1 MDSFQISY
9 LSKGRMNKI
18 SMLMPV
24 YNEEKFIFYS
34 LENTLKYVD
43 EAIIVDGSQYGPSTD
58 KTKDIID
65 KYVELYPGKITYLSG
80 TFAKEDGS
88 WDESAQR
95 NLGLSKVTGD
105 FLMPHCG
112 DMIYTND
119 DMSRMFDA
127 VDKFRD
133 KKIFFCI
140 FIEFWLD
147 QRHIRMYKNQFLE
160 EWFYGPAISDIPI
173 VARDIIREYINGPG
187 LPLVR
192 TVTPS
197 DFIFI
202 PHAYR
207 YHYGWVS
214 GFGGQVRKHIRNMS
228 MGAWEGSE
236 LDIRHLGKEAIAKW
250 AINHVLQYP
259 DSNGCFDYY
268 GIVPLRGEYTYMDNY
283 EEAIKHYEE
292 MYGEGFWRE

>member
-9 LSKGRMNKI
+9 LSKSKMNKI

-24 YNEEKFIFYS
+24 YNEEKFLFYS
-34 LENTLKYVD
+34 LENTLKYVN

-65 KYVELYPGKITYLSG
+65 KFSELYPGKITYLSG

-112 DMIYTND
+112 DMIYTNG
-119 DMSRMFDA
+119 DMARLFDA

-133 KKIFFCI
+133 KKIFFCV

-147 QRHIRMYKNQFLE
+147 QRHIRMYKNQFME

-173 VARDIIREYINGPG
+173 VSRELINEYEGGPS
-187 LPLVR
+187 LPLAR
-192 TVTPS
+192 TVAPPDFLFVPS
-197 DFIFI
+197 
-202 PHAYR
+202 AYR
-207 YHYGWVS
+207 YHYGWVT
-214 GFGGQVRKHIRNMS
+214 GFDGQVRKHIRNMS
-228 MGAWEGSE
+228 MGAWEGE
-236 LDIRHLGKEAIAKW
+236 LDIRHLGEKAIAKW
-250 AINHVLQYP
+250 AINHVLSYP
-259 DSNGCFDYY
+259 DMTCCFDYC
-268 GIVPLRGEYTYMDNY
+268 GDVPLRENLSYLDRHDETIEFY
-283 EEAIKHYEE
+283 ESK
-292 MYGEGFWRE
+292 YGEGFWRE